1 MKVPRGRL
9 LRSRVVSTAGTAFST
24 VLDDSLTGYLVF
36 EPQDTLLLDEQGRGV
51 VTLRNGVP
59 MLVYHTGTDRG
70 GVDGLADL
78 AVPGPYK
85 VDVFELSDEEIERL
99 HDADELRVRPGEP
112 AERVAGDPDL
122 ADRTRSR
129 AREHGLLLD
138 DGAPPDKNEDAVVS
152 FLSDEERIEAIKR
165 QAREDAERQASEWG
179 LNDELADP
187 DQ

>member
-1 MKVPRGRL
+1 MKVPHGRL
-9 LRSRVVSTAGTAFST
+9 LRSRVVSNPATAFST

-36 EPQDTLLLDEQGRGV
+36 EPQDTLLLDDRGRGV
-51 VTLRNGVP
+51 VTVRNGVP
-59 MLVYHTGTDRG
+59 VLVYHTGTDRG

-85 VDVFELSDEEIERL
+85 IDVFELSDAEIERL
-99 HDADELRVRPGEP
+99 HDADELRVPPGEP
-112 AERVAGDPDL
+112 AERVAGDPHL

-129 AREHGLLLD
+129 AREHGLFPDDVANLD
-138 DGAPPDKNEDAVVS
+138 TNEDAVVS

-179 LNDELADP
+179 LNDELAGS

>member
-9 LRSRVVSTAGTAFST
+9 LRSRVVSNPATAFST

-36 EPQDTLLLDEQGRGV
+36 EPQNTLLLDDQGRGV
-51 VTLRNGVP
+51 MTVRNGVP
-59 MLVYHTGTDRG
+59 VLVYHTGTDRG

-85 VDVFELSDEEIERL
+85 VDVFELSDEEIERI
-99 HDADELRVRPGEP
+99 HDANELRVRPGEP
-112 AERVAGDPDL
+112 AERVAGDPNL

-129 AREHGLLLD
+129 AREHGLFPD
-138 DGAPPDKNEDAVVS
+138 DGTDLDKNEDAVVS

-179 LNDELADP
+179 LNDELAGSDR
-187 DQ
+187 